1 MNGFFESCQYEVSLN
16 PFCGP
21 HRQKHDF
28 NIIKDRLDFA
38 EIVDL
43 VVRE

>member
-1 MNGFFESCQYEVSLN
+1 MNCFFEGCQYKVSLN
-16 PFCGP
+16 PFYGP

-28 NIIKDRLDFA
+28 NIIKYRLDFA

-43 VVRE
+43 VV